1 MIEVKDIRAAES
13 EWRSARADVEK
24 LSGAYVVAGLG
35 LVTLLTVPAILLGD
49 LVASGW
55 VRYPAT
61 AGILLVFFAPAV
73 FAMWYQNH
81 KMQRAT
87 FELAHA
93 LEDRLA
99 GALEV
104 AKSEAH
110 QREVQVR
117 RQEFESRLANALE
130 MADGE
135 AEVIAAVERALALIL
150 PDSPVEILLADNSHA
165 HLARMG
171 TWSPTGE
178 PPQCGVDSPDHCPA
192 ARRAQVQRFADSED
206 LAACPK
212 LRDRP
217 QGRCSAVC
225 VPVAI
230 MGRTVGVIHA
240 TGEPDNEAGEAQ
252 VQDLETL
259 SNLAGNRIGLLRMV
273 AETQLQAS
281 TDSLTGLLNR
291 RSLESKVRS
300 LRAEHTSFAIAMA
313 DLDRFKELNDTYGHE
328 TGDRALRLFAE
339 TLRGSLR
346 SHDIVSRQGGEEFAV
361 VMPSCTASQARAA
374 FENVRAQLD
383 GAARARA
390 CPTTRRASAWS
401 RPERTRISP
410 RFSPEQT
417 PRCSRPSARVATG
430 SSCTTGRVRWC

>member
-35 LVTLLTVPAILLGD
+35 LLTLLTVPAILLGD

-61 AGILLVFFAPAV
+61 EGFSWCSRAHGVRDVVPEP
-73 FAMWYQNH
+73 QDEH
-81 KMQRAT
+81 AT

-110 QREVQVR
+110 EREVQVR

-165 HLARMG
+165 HLTRMG

-178 PPQCGVDSPDHCPA
+178 PPRCGVDSPDHCPA
-192 ARRAQVQRFADSED
+192 ARHAQVQRFADSED

-230 MGRTVGVIHA
+230 MGRTVGVIHT

-300 LRAEHTSFAIAMA
+300 LRAEHTSFTIAMA

-361 VMPSCTASQARAA
+361 VMPSCTASQARACSRRQPRSST
-374 FENVRAQLD
+374 VPP
-383 GAARARA
+383 GAGLPNYTASFGVVEAGEDEDLPTILARADAALFQAKRG
-390 CPTTRRASAWS
+390 
-401 RPERTRISP
+401 
-410 RFSPEQT
+410 
-417 PRCSRPSARVATG
+417 VATG